1 MEGKMQKITR
11 KNKIVSSKETSRNRL
26 FFRLLFLLLL
36 TASFIVGYILGTSIT
51 LYAVYDVASNF
62 IDIDYDEV
70 EKALFQYRN
79 NIHDCYDNKLK
90 GGYINYGKSNT
101 ETDKL
106 A

>member
-11 KNKIVSSKETSRNRL
+11 KNKIVSSKETSRN
-26 FFRLLFLLLL
+26 LLDYTIFSVLL
-36 TASFIVGYILGTSIT
+36 TASFIAGYILGTSIT
-51 LYAVYDVASNF
+51 LHAVYDVASNF

-79 NIHDCYDNKLK
+79 NIDICYDNKLK